1 MQHIC
6 EVGIQMANILKSRF
20 EYLPQIRQCRWV
32 TEKPQV
38 YLRRPGQAHCCPM
51 VYNLCC
57 RLVLVIWIIQNRC
70 DLRPKQVCVVYQIKV
85 TGNF

>member
-1 MQHIC
+1 
-6 EVGIQMANILKSRF
+6 MANILKSRF
-20 EYLPQIRQCRWV
+20 EYLLQIRQCRWV

-38 YLRRPGQAHCCPM
+38 YLRCPGQAHCYPM
-51 VYNLCC
+51 VYNLGC

-70 DLRPKQVCVVYQIKV
+70 DLRPEQVCVVYQIKV